1 MNSPKSIK
9 SAPNLKNP
17 DAFYELLLDAHK
29 GLDRD
34 QSELLNA
41 RLILLMA
48 NQIGDDA
55 VLAACIG
62 AARDVPGFPAPD
74 GTPSSP
80 PTKAMAA

>member
-1 MNSPKSIK
+1 MNSSSPLKSE
-9 SAPNLKNP
+9 PNLKSS

-48 NQIGDDA
+48 NQIGNDA

-62 AARDVPGFPAPD
+62 AARDIPGFPAPA
-74 GTPSSP
+74 GAPSSP
-80 PTKAMAA
+80 PAKAMAA